1 MDQTYWS
8 HIAQEALD
16 YLAPYAPV
24 IMLGLESAKRQSGR
38 HIERKEFVNA
48 KSVYAVLKT
57 SFERDPDDRSRSL
70 LEAFIN
76 EPGRYHAQLLALISS
91 RAVAAPDDLGR
102 KLIAITSRLRDQ
114 QQTSS

>member
-1 MDQTYWS
+1 MEQIHWS
-8 HIAQEALD
+8 HVAQTAID

-57 SFERDPDDRSRSL
+57 TFERDTDDRGRTL
-70 LEAFIN
+70 LEAFIR
-76 EPGRYHAQLLALISS
+76 EPGRYQAQLLALVSG
-91 RAVAAPDDLGR
+91 RAAAAPDDLGR
-102 KLIAITSRLRDQ
+102 KLIAITSRLHDRQADA
-114 QQTSS
+114 